1 MDLSNTVS
9 VLGNYNNI
17 PTEIS
22 SEAVVVSMIDGLTV
36 TKTADK
42 MVWADGLLTYTI
54 VINNKAD
61 LSYTTPVITDILD
74 TTKVGF
80 VNESVTINGVK
91 AETSKYTYEESTGKL
106 TINLDDITA
115 TGSTTITF
123 QVSKKA

>member
-106 TINLDDITA
+106 TITLDDITA

>member
-1 MDLSNTVS
+1 MDLSNIVS

-17 PTEIS
+17 PTEIN

-61 LSYTTPVITDILD
+61 LSYITPVITDILD

-80 VNESVTINGVK
+80 VNESVTIDGVK
-91 AETSKYTYEESTGKL
+91 VENSKYTYEESTGTL
-106 TINLDDITA
+106 TITLDDIEA

>member
-1 MDLSNTVS
+1 MDVSNIVS

-17 PTEIS
+17 PTEIN

-80 VNESVTINGVK
+80 VNESVTIDGVK
-91 AETSKYTYEESTGKL
+91 VENSKYTYEESTGTL
-106 TINLDDITA
+106 TITLDDIEA

>member
-17 PTEIS
+17 PTEIN

-80 VNESVTINGVK
+80 VNESVTIDGVK
-91 AETSKYTYEESTGKL
+91 AETSKYTYEESTGTL
-106 TINLDDITA
+106 TITLDDIEA

-123 QVSKKA
+123 QISKKA

>member
-1 MDLSNTVS
+1 
-9 VLGNYNNI
+9 
-17 PTEIS
+17 
-22 SEAVVVSMIDGLTV
+22 MIDGLTV
-36 TKTADK
+36 TKTANK

-74 TTKVGF
+74 TTKVEF
-80 VNESVTINGVK
+80 VNESVTIDGVK
-91 AETSKYTYEESTGKL
+91 AETSKYTYEESTGTL
-106 TINLDDITA
+106 TITLDDIEA

>member
-17 PTEIS
+17 PTEIN

-80 VNESVTINGVK
+80 VNESVTIDGVK
-91 AETSKYTYEESTGKL
+91 AETSKYIYEESTGTL
-106 TINLDDITA
+106 TITLDDITT

>member
-54 VINNKAD
+54 VIKNKED
-61 LSYTTPVITDILD
+61 LSYTTQVITDILD

-106 TINLDDITA
+106 TITLDDITA

>member
-1 MDLSNTVS
+1 MDLSNIVS

-17 PTEIS
+17 PTEIN

-61 LSYTTPVITDILD
+61 LSYITPVITDILD

-80 VNESVTINGVK
+80 VNESVTIDGVK
-91 AETSKYTYEESTGKL
+91 AETSKYTYEESTGTL
-106 TINLDDITA
+106 TITLDDIEA

>member
-22 SEAVVVSMIDGLTV
+22 SEAVVISMIDGLTV

-61 LSYTTPVITDILD
+61 LSYTSPVITDILD

-106 TINLDDITA
+106 TITLDDITA

>member
-17 PTEIS
+17 PTEIN

-80 VNESVTINGVK
+80 VNESVTIDGVN
-91 AETSKYTYEESTGKL
+91 AETSKYTYEESTGTL
-106 TINLDDITA
+106 TITLDDITT

>member
-17 PTEIS
+17 PTEIN

-80 VNESVTINGVK
+80 VNESVTIDGVK
-91 AETSKYTYEESTGKL
+91 AETSKYTYEESTGTL
-106 TINLDDITA
+106 TITLDDIEA

-123 QVSKKA
+123 QVSKKV

>member
-17 PTEIS
+17 PTEIN

-80 VNESVTINGVK
+80 VNESVTIDGVK
-91 AETSKYTYEESTGKL
+91 AETSKYTYEESTGTL
-106 TINLDDITA
+106 TITLDDITT

>member
-1 MDLSNTVS
+1 MS

-17 PTEIS
+17 PTEIN

-80 VNESVTINGVK
+80 VNESVTIDGVK
-91 AETSKYTYEESTGKL
+91 VENSKYTYEESTGTL
-106 TINLDDITA
+106 TITLDDIEA

>member
-80 VNESVTINGVK
+80 VNDSVTINGVK
-91 AETSKYTYEESTGKL
+91 AETSKYIYEESTGKL

>member
-1 MDLSNTVS
+1 MDLSNIVS

-17 PTEIS
+17 PTEIN

-61 LSYTTPVITDILD
+61 LSYITPVITDILD

-80 VNESVTINGVK
+80 VNESVTIDGVK
-91 AETSKYTYEESTGKL
+91 AETSKYTYEESTGTL
-106 TINLDDITA
+106 TITLDDIEA

-123 QVSKKA
+123 QISKKA

>member
-17 PTEIS
+17 PTEIN

-80 VNESVTINGVK
+80 VNESVTIDGVK
-91 AETSKYTYEESTGKL
+91 VETSKYTYEESTGTL
-106 TINLDDITA
+106 TITLDDIEA

>member
-17 PTEIS
+17 PTEIN

-80 VNESVTINGVK
+80 VNESVTIGGVK
-91 AETSKYTYEESTGKL
+91 VETSKYTYEESSGTL
-106 TINLDDITA
+106 TITLDDIEA

>member
-1 MDLSNTVS
+1 MDLSNIVS

-17 PTEIS
+17 PTEIN

-80 VNESVTINGVK
+80 VNESVTIDGVK
-91 AETSKYTYEESTGKL
+91 VENSKYTYEESTGTL
-106 TINLDDITA
+106 TITLDDIEA

>member
-17 PTEIS
+17 PTEIN

-61 LSYTTPVITDILD
+61 LSYITPVITDILD

-80 VNESVTINGVK
+80 VNESVTIDGVK
-91 AETSKYTYEESTGKL
+91 AETSKYTYEESTGTL
-106 TINLDDITA
+106 TITLDDIEA

-123 QVSKKA
+123 QISKKA

>member
-54 VINNKAD
+54 VINNKAA

-80 VNESVTINGVK
+80 VNDSVTINGVK

>member
-17 PTEIS
+17 PTEIN

-80 VNESVTINGVK
+80 VNESVTIDGVK
-91 AETSKYTYEESTGKL
+91 AETSKYTYEDSTGTL
-106 TINLDDITA
+106 TITLDDITT

>member
-1 MDLSNTVS
+1 MDLSNIVS

-17 PTEIS
+17 PTEIN

-80 VNESVTINGVK
+80 VNESVTIDGVK
-91 AETSKYTYEESTGKL
+91 VENSKYTYEESTGTL
-106 TINLDDITA
+106 TITLDDIEA

-123 QVSKKA
+123 QISKKA

>member
-80 VNESVTINGVK
+80 VNESVTIDGVK
-91 AETSKYTYEESTGKL
+91 AETSKYTYEESSGKL

>member
-54 VINNKAD
+54 VVNNKAS

-106 TINLDDITA
+106 TITLDDITA

>member
-17 PTEIS
+17 PTEIN

-80 VNESVTINGVK
+80 VNESVTIDGVK
-91 AETSKYTYEESTGKL
+91 VENSKYTYEESTGTL
-106 TINLDDITA
+106 TITLDDITT

>member
-80 VNESVTINGVK
+80 VNDSVTINGVK

>member
-61 LSYTTPVITDILD
+61 LSYTSPVITDILD

-106 TINLDDITA
+106 TITLDDITA

>member
-22 SEAVVVSMIDGLTV
+22 CEAVVVSMIDGLTV

-80 VNESVTINGVK
+80 VNDSVTINGVK

>member
-17 PTEIS
+17 PTEIN

>member
-17 PTEIS
+17 PTEIN

-80 VNESVTINGVK
+80 VNESVTIDGVK
-91 AETSKYTYEESTGKL
+91 AEAGKYTYEESTGTL
-106 TINLDDITA
+106 TITLDDITT

>member
-80 VNESVTINGVK
+80 VNDSVTINGVK

-106 TINLDDITA
+106 TITLDDITA

>member
-17 PTEIS
+17 PTEIN

-61 LSYTTPVITDILD
+61 LSYITPVITDILD

-80 VNESVTINGVK
+80 VNESVTIDGVK
-91 AETSKYTYEESTGKL
+91 VENSKYTYEESTGTL
-106 TINLDDITA
+106 TITLDDIEA

>member
-91 AETSKYTYEESTGKL
+91 AETSKYTYEESTDKL
-106 TINLDDITA
+106 TITLDDITA

>member
-17 PTEIS
+17 PTEIN

-61 LSYTTPVITDILD
+61 LSYITPVITDILD

-80 VNESVTINGVK
+80 VNESVTIDGVK
-91 AETSKYTYEESTGKL
+91 VENSKYTYEESTGTL
-106 TINLDDITA
+106 TITLDDIEA

-123 QVSKKA
+123 QISKKA